1 MYFAIYCTS
10 LLTVNWNFGD
20 IRDLLDYRCS

>member
-1 MYFAIYCTS
+1 MS
-10 LLTVNWNFGD
+10 LLTVNWNFSD